1 MFVPR
6 VPTDISLKLLEE
18 SEDGLDPTTQISKI
32 ASKKVTRISVN
43 NKDAHRPPKVRSFG
57 QISDLALNATDS
69 DQADSVDQENGCV
82 KIVMNNSNKMRSF
95 LMASWERCSVRGL
108 FNYDVTKYRTKML
121 PGSHGFLLQLNEGR
135 ITKKRQTEFLVDKV
149 LQEFDESKF
158 NFTKAFMQEVLFQF
172 DTNASKKTEVDI
184 DAITGKSP
192 DLVIINVS
200 PIEYGHI
207 LLVPRVLDRLTQIIV
222 PSAMSLALEFSFAVG
237 SPYFRLNYNSFG
249 AYASVNHL
257 HFQGYFLMAAFPS
270 ERAPTLP
277 IQSQF
282 DANYVR
288 VSKLDGYPVRG
299 WVFEMSASF
308 DHSLQ
313 PISDAVGHVCEK
325 LQVMNIPHNLV
336 IVDCGARVILWPQC
350 FLEKQVAGKIP
361 QELLD
366 THVCPAVSE
375 IAGHVIVKRCRDF
388 EKFTQEDVWK
398 LLSEASLPADRFAEL
413 TRTCFQQ

>member
-6 VPTDISLKLLEE
+6 VPTDSSFKLLEE
-18 SEDGLDPTTQISKI
+18 RKDGLDPTAQIGKI
-32 ASKKVTRISVN
+32 AFQKLMRISVN

-57 QISDLALNATDS
+57 EISDLDLNAKDS
-69 DQADSVDQENGCV
+69 DRADSVEQENVCA
-82 KIVMNNSNKMRSF
+82 KFSMNNSNKMRSI
-95 LMASWERCSVRGL
+95 LLASWERCSLKRL

-149 LQEFDESKF
+149 IQEFDESKF
-158 NFTKAFMQEVLFQF
+158 NFTKALMREVLFQF
-172 DTNASKKTEVDI
+172 GTNASKKTEVDI

-222 PSAMSLALEFSFAVG
+222 PSAMSLALEFSFAID

-257 HFQGYFLMAAFPS
+257 HFQGYFLMAPFPS
-270 ERAPTLP
+270 ERAPTIP

-288 VSKLDGYPVRG
+288 VSKLVGYPVRG

-313 PISDAVGHVCEK
+313 PMSHAVGHVCEK

-336 IVDCGARVILWPQC
+336 IVDCGARVMLWPQC

-366 THVCPAVSE
+366 TDVCPAVSE
-375 IAGHVIVKRCRDF
+375 IAGHVIVKRRKDF
-388 EKFTQEDVWK
+388 EKFTQKDVWK
-398 LLSEASLPADRFAEL
+398 LLSEASLPADHFAEL
-413 TRTCFQQ
+413 TRTCFQK